1 MKKLICAALALAM
14 LSSCAYVETT
24 RSFNGVQVADSPVVE
39 HMNGGVWGFNFLP
52 MVPLFYPYDEG
63 QLNIDTAVNMVTR
76 EARRAGFT
84 RIEGLQTDITS
95 VWIPFTLVLWYRD
108 VEVSCNAVR

>member
-1 MKKLICAALALAM
+1 MKKLICAMLALTM
-14 LSSCAYVETT
+14 LAGCAHVETT

-39 HMNGGVWGFNFLP
+39 HINGCVWGFNFLP

-63 QLNIDTAVNMVTR
+63 PVDIDTAVNLVTR
-76 EARRAGFT
+76 EARRGGFT
-84 RIEGLQTDITS
+84 RVQDLQSDVTS
-95 VWIPFTLVLWYRD
+95 WWIPFTLVLWYRD